1 MSCNLKLPNL
11 ENNLD
16 VSTLNIFSRR
26 INTVEKI
33 IHPNERRG
41 IRKRENGTFIELWD
55 MYNSGSVEER
65 K

>member
-1 MSCNLKLPNL
+1 
-11 ENNLD
+11 
-16 VSTLNIFSRR
+16 
-26 INTVEKI
+26 VEKI